1 VTPSEIQDAIVAALT
16 VRYTAFKVEAHGGN
30 FTEREL
36 PFLLSKAPVILVAC
50 TTLPGLQPAGV
61 NKWRSALRWGLFV
74 LGSDTATEARD
85 DVALDTAFDLLLW
98 VPGQRWGLEEARLP
112 DMNSLNASNLYTGS
126 TNNLRVALWGLRWDQ
141 TFTFTVT

>member
-1 VTPSEIQDAIVAALT
+1 MTPSTIQDAIVAA
-16 VRYTAFKVEAHGGN
+16 VAARYPAFAVEAHGGN

-36 PFLLSKAPVILVAC
+36 PFLLSKAPIILVAC

-61 NKWRSALRWGLFV
+61 NTWRSALRWGLFV

-85 DVALDTAFDLLLW
+85 DVALDAAFDLLLW
-98 VPGQRWGLEEARLP
+98 LPRQRWDLEEARLP
-112 DMNSLNASNLYTGS
+112 DMNSFSADNLYTGS
-126 TNNLRVALWGLRWDQ
+126 LNNLRVALWGLRWDQ

>member
-1 VTPSEIQDAIVAALT
+1 MTPSAIQDAIVAALT
-16 VRYTAFKVEAHGGN
+16 VRYTAFTVEAHGGN

-36 PFLLSKAPVILVAC
+36 PFFLNKAPVILVAC

-61 NKWRSALRWGLFV
+61 KKWRSALRWGLFV

-85 DVALDTAFDLLLW
+85 DVALDTVFDLLLW
-98 VPGQRWGLEEARLP
+98 LPSQRWGLEEAKVP
-112 DMNSLNASNLYTGS
+112 DMNSFSASNLYTGS